1 MEECKHWLT
10 VDVEA
15 LSACLRRMVAVSGDK
30 NRTVLLSM
38 SKTGLHVRA
47 NSPEMEVAEE
57 EVDAE
62 YFGEPIEVGFNAGYL
77 IEALATLP
85 TDTAQFG
92 LTGAA
97 NGCLLQPWGQPNCQF
112 VLMPMKI

>member
-1 MEECKHWLT
+1 
-10 VDVEA
+10 
-15 LSACLRRMVAVSGDK
+15 MVAVSGDK

-38 SKTGLHVRA
+38 SKTGLQVQA
-47 NSPEMEVAEE
+47 NSPEQEVAEE
-57 EVDAE
+57 EIDAE